1 MSNKKSHFELSL
13 PADQDLEE
21 IFDYTEEEFG
31 SDQAAKYLTELQDVF
46 EQLVENPE
54 LGRERN
60 EIKQGLRSF
69 TKDAHVVFY
78 RILSKHIRIVRVL
91 HGSRDLPKHF

>member
-13 PADQDLEE
+13 PAELDLEDV
-21 IFDYTEEEFG
+21 FSYTEEEFG
-31 SDQAAKYLTELQDVF
+31 SNQAVKYLLELEDVF
-46 EQLVENPE
+46 VGLAQSPE

-60 EIKQGLRSF
+60 EIKEGLRSF
-69 TKDAHVVFY
+69 PAGSHIVFY
-78 RILSKHIRIVRVL
+78 RILSEHIRIVRVM